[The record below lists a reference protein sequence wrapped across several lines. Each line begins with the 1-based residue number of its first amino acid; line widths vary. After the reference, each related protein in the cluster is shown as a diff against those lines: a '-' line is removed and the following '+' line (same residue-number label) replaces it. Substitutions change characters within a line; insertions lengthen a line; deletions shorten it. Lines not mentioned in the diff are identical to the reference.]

1 MESDSD
7 QSMTLLSK
15 SRLDGSLTV
24 CVLAAQSSPE
34 GDRGGGGSPMFTL
47 ANYRNRHTAHQSLLN
62 CHQHNLLHFVV
73 VSNLEVVT
81 YTGAQ
86 PITVTAILLF
96 HFISKQLSGL
106 FNVITRATSAT
117 IY

>member
-1 MESDSD
+1 MPCAGLLAGKVTDSC
-7 QSMTLLSK
+7 LGLFCFK
-15 SRLDGSLTV
+15 LPCLALDPP
-24 CVLAAQSSPE
+24 PE
-34 GDRGGGGSPMFTL
+34 GGGGGGGSPMFTL

-81 YTGAQ
+81 YTGVQ